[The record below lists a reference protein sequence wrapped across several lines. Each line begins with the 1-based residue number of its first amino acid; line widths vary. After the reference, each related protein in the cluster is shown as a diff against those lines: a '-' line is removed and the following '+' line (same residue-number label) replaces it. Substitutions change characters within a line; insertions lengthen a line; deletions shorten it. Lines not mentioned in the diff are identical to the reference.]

1 MNINEIESLIVNN
14 SALERIKTDYKG
26 VNPIMVVTLTNNKE
40 IRFNL
45 SKGYWGTRTPRIEN
59 ETLVLPS
66 PKDENPS
73 KEITTSQVVTIY
85 KQSEYYI
92 PIENIYSVKY
102 EYERPTYSEIQNNT
116 ENV

>member
-1 MNINEIESLIVNN
+1 MNIEEVESLIVNN

-26 VNPIMVVTLTNNKE
+26 VKPVMVVTLTNNKE

-59 ETLVLPS
+59 ETLILPS

-73 KEITTSQVVTIY
+73 QKITDSQVVTIY

-92 PIENIYSVKY
+92 PCENIYSVTY
-102 EYERPTYSEIQNNT
+102 EYERPSYSEITINT